1 MQKLFYHLAVTM
13 LILAVSLV
21 CIACSNKKEAKKN
34 ETTKEEETET
44 LPPSTFGEI
53 VVISENIKRIEP
65 GTVMEFAVK
74 DGNETL
80 DASWSISGH
89 SSQKTYITS
98 KGVLVID
105 KDEEAKSIIVNA
117 ISNEDVSLTSYY
129 KVAITYPEPE
139 TTTTTAEETTTK
151 ETTTTT
157 EEETTTT
164 KEEIITTEEYYE
176 PSNEGYTEYIPE
188 TTPAHVHSYSASTVY
203 PTCTEG
209 GYTVY
214 TCSCGASYTDNYT
227 SALGHDWSSW
237 TKQEATCTSA
247 GVIAYQCNRCSSY
260 YEESTGTISHNYVSE
275 VIAPG
280 PWTEGYTI
288 HTCTMCGTSY
298 TDSYTEPTGGGGT
311 EGCNHNWVISN
322 DGGNIS
328 VYCTICG
335 ATQ

>member
-1 MQKLFYHLAVTM
+1 MQKLLSHIAITM
-13 LILAVSLV
+13 LILVVSLV
-21 CIACSNKKEAKKN
+21 CVACSNKKETEEDNTA
-34 ETTKEEETET
+34 TEEETET

-53 VVISENIKRIEP
+53 VVISENLKRIEP
-65 GTVMEFAVK
+65 GTIVEFAVK
-74 DGNETL
+74 DKEKTL

-89 SSQKTYITS
+89 SSQKTYITP

-105 KDEEAKSIIVNA
+105 KSEEAKSIVVNA
-117 ISNEDVSLTSYY
+117 VSNDDVGLTSYY
-129 KVAITYPEPE
+129 KVAITHPEPE
-139 TTTTTAEETTTK
+139 ITTTTVEETITK
-151 ETTTTT
+151 ETTTT

-164 KEEIITTEEYYE
+164 KEETAATTEYYE
-176 PSNEGYTEYIPE
+176 PSTEWYTEYVPE
-188 TTPAHVHSYSASTVY
+188 TAAPHVHSYSASTVY

-237 TKQEATCTSA
+237 TKQQATCTSA
-247 GVIAYQCNRCSSY
+247 GVIAYQCNRCQSY
-260 YEESTGTISHNYVSE
+260 YEESTGAISHNYVSE
-275 VIAPG
+275 VVAPG
-280 PWTEGYTI
+280 AWTEGYTV
-288 HTCTMCGTSY
+288 HTCTMCGDSY
-298 TDSYTEPTGGGGT
+298 TDSYTSPTGGGGN

-322 DGGNIS
+322 DGGNIT